1 MASST
6 SLENIRVLIP
16 ADEIASR
23 RRQIAEDISRDYA
36 GADLVL
42 VCILKGSMVFF
53 VDLAREISLPLRFDH
68 IGVSSYGD
76 STTSSGRVELR
87 SDLSESVTGKRV
99 LLVEDIIDTGRTVDF
114 VRRHL
119 AERGPAS
126 LDIVALLDK
135 PGRREVEVDIS
146 YPGFTIP
153 DEFVVGYGLDHAGMY
168 RNLPYVGVV
177 DSGVVDSGELPDRPA
192 G

>member
-99 LLVEDIIDTGRTVDF
+99 LLVEDIIETGRTVDF

>member
-6 SLENIRVLIP
+6 RLENIRVLIP

-36 GADLVL
+36 GSDLVL

-87 SDLSESVTGKRV
+87 SDLSDGTWERRYGH
-99 LLVEDIIDTGRTVDF
+99 LL
-114 VRRHL
+114 
-119 AERGPAS
+119 
-126 LDIVALLDK
+126 
-135 PGRREVEVDIS
+135 
-146 YPGFTIP
+146 
-153 DEFVVGYGLDHAGMY
+153 GLDALDCGY
-168 RNLPYVGVV
+168 RLVRT
-177 DSGVVDSGELPDRPA
+177 L
-192 G
+192 

>member
-6 SLENIRVLIP
+6 RLENIRVLIP

-36 GADLVL
+36 GSDLVL

>member
-6 SLENIRVLIP
+6 RLENIRVLIP

-36 GADLVL
+36 GSDLVL

-68 IGVSSYGD
+68 IAVSSYGD